1 MRDVIPTPSGAAGAA
16 RPLPP
21 KRLRSRGPSR
31 SLPKLAVILCVAASL
46 ISLAG
51 CSSPDPRQACSNI
64 PADKQKIVSDML
76 GGSNNA
82 DDDATE
88 GMNDAI
94 DCADSLTGD
103 ARDRRLIDAA
113 SFTLQGAVHGDDL
126 FGMRKT
132 FLNDSKNFL
141 EEALSDPDI
150 SERNR
155 GEAED
160 MLETVNEKLGT

>member
-1 MRDVIPTPSGAAGAA
+1 MRDGISTPSGAAGTA
-16 RPLPP
+16 PPQLPT
-21 KRLRSRGPSR
+21 RLRSRGPAR
-31 SLPKLAVILCVAASL
+31 SLPKLAVILCAAASL
-46 ISLAG
+46 ISLTG
-51 CSSPDPRQACSNI
+51 CSSPDPRQACANI
-64 PADKQKIVSDML
+64 SADKQKMASDML
-76 GGSNNA
+76 GGSDNA

-126 FGMRKT
+126 FGMRKS
-132 FLNDSKNFL
+132 FLNDSKNFV

-150 SERNR
+150 SEHDRAD
-155 GEAED
+155 AED
-160 MLETVNEKLGT
+160 MLETVNEKLAR